1 MPPPVLHA
9 LLQQKNP
16 NPQRKNNMSVHP
28 FFRLIYVTTGKEKK
42 MSRETLD
49 KKATNVLINPKL
61 PEHFFD
67 LDNGLRSPFEL
78 NEFWNVPI
86 ILTDD
91 YQENDTWED
100 YQERTTGFEGEFV
113 IKNESD
119 FNDWMLNK
127 KQSWFKAFPTGTAY
141 RVYCLDGG
149 CHDRPTTWGSFGSLD
164 EAKACCENG
173 PSWRRLNN
181 HWE

>member
-1 MPPPVLHA
+1 
-9 LLQQKNP
+9 
-16 NPQRKNNMSVHP
+16 MSVHP
-28 FFRLIYVTTGKEKK
+28 
-42 MSRETLD
+42 
-49 KKATNVLINPKL
+49 LINPKL

-67 LDNGLRSPFEL
+67 LDNGLRSPSEL

-100 YQERTTGFEGEFV
+100 YQERTTGFEGKFV
-113 IKNESD
+113 LKTESD
-119 FNDWMLNK
+119 FNAWLLDK
-127 KQSWFKAFPTGTAY
+127 KHSWFKAFPTGTAY

-149 CHDRPTTWGSFGSLD
+149 AWDRPTSWGSFGSLD

-173 PSWRRLNN
+173 PKWRRLNN
-181 HWE
+181 QQGGVITDSSLWFFEEADIDESKFAGIYYLDSYIGGIYG